1 MLKDLINQ
9 EQQTPEKCSGCGSQ
23 IRDRWGLTWNCNFSF
38 NATNLQCIQ
47 SHPKQLLPPHGW
59 PSLARELP
67 SLLSL
72 FTKLGHRA
80 QLLFARW
87 INLLQRGLLQVRKL
101 GKCSDAKKSEKRKE
115 RRKKLHFCTQLKL
128 ALLIPCFT
136 NCIGKMQHKNSL
148 LMPVSLAPAGEMR
161 NVKCIEKKWK
171 ILQKKKKLKNSLE
184 TAERERLSTRAIS
197 TISRWG
203 KFSSA
208 SCVIALNGTNS
219 LFFHTIYTTF
229 RVRLKMAK
237 NKIKLYVNTLR
248 LRNQFLKSSMQK
260 VSLEVNFFTSASLE

>member
-1 MLKDLINQ
+1 
-9 EQQTPEKCSGCGSQ
+9 
-23 IRDRWGLTWNCNFSF
+23 
-38 NATNLQCIQ
+38 
-47 SHPKQLLPPHGW
+47 
-59 PSLARELP
+59 
-67 SLLSL
+67 
-72 FTKLGHRA
+72 
-80 QLLFARW
+80 
-87 INLLQRGLLQVRKL
+87 
-101 GKCSDAKKSEKRKE
+101 
-115 RRKKLHFCTQLKL
+115 
-128 ALLIPCFT
+128 
-136 NCIGKMQHKNSL
+136 
-148 LMPVSLAPAGEMR
+148 MPVSLAPAGEMR

-237 NKIKLYVNTLR
+237 KKFVRKHSPTTEPIFKIIHAKGFTWS
-248 LRNQFLKSSMQK
+248 QFLHQRFAWITLEREGLCWMLANEAHLILRGFFPLRWMQALVWRCEISLFFSLARLVSVYLCFHGIDLCWQSELCAVLKS
-260 VSLEVNFFTSASLE
+260 